1 MLGYDWVLLH
11 AALNDLPTAL
21 LLAAI
26 LFDLLGAINKRDS
39 LRAAGYW
46 CLVGGVLGGGLAALS
61 GLVAAGKA
69 PHDEASNAM
78 LETHETFAFVVLAI
92 FALLLAWRTVRR
104 LIGRQEQTAFTTA
117 GVIGIGLLVFTAKL
131 GGTMV
136 FRHAVGIDSHV
147 LQESIEA
154 RRGGHQHEEGEA
166 HEHATPAPMSP
177 DSLRAPADTS
187 HSHP

>member
-11 AALNDLPTAL
+11 ASLNDLPTAL

-26 LFDLLGAINKRDS
+26 LFDLLGAVNKRDS

-46 CLVGGVLGGGLAALS
+46 CLAGGVVGGALAAVS
-61 GLVAAGKA
+61 GLVAEGRA
-69 PHDEASNAM
+69 PHDDVSHAL

-92 FALLLAWRTVRR
+92 FTLLLMWRTVRR

-117 GVIGIGLLVFTAKL
+117 GIIGLGLLVFTAKL

-136 FRHAVGIDSHV
+136 FKHAVGIDSHV
-147 LQESIEA
+147 LQDAIEA
-154 RRGGHQHEEGEA
+154 RRGGHQHEGAEPGA
-166 HEHATPAPMSP
+166 MPVPPAP
-177 DSLRAPADTS
+177 DSLRAPGDTS
-187 HSHP
+187 HTHP